1 MVQAAGVR
9 KNFKWSFT
17 MYKLPTS
24 VSLGC
29 AKEQVI
35 HLVRAVCDK
44 FPNLEGGVNG

>member
-35 HLVRAVCDK
+35 YWFIAVCDK
-44 FPNLEGGVNG
+44 LPNLEGGVNG

>member
-1 MVQAAGVR
+1 MVQATGVR

-29 AKEQVI
+29 AKEQAVC
-35 HLVRAVCDK
+35 LFRAVCK
-44 FPNLEGGVNG
+44 KLPNLEGGVNG